1 MKLILLR
8 DIDRLGKRGDKV
20 EVANG
25 YGRNY
30 LIPKGLALA
39 LTPENLKK
47 FEYEEKKLKYRLER
61 AKREAEHLKEKLKK
75 LSLTVAVQAGED
87 DKLFGAVTNMDIEQA
102 LLKEGY
108 NIDRKKIKLE
118 EPIKELGVYTI
129 KIALHPEVEAE
140 LKLWVVS
147 K

>member
-1 MKLILLR
+1 MKLILLA
-8 DIDRLGKRGDKV
+8 DIDRLGKRGDSI

-30 LIPKGLALA
+30 LIPKGLALT
-39 LTPENLKK
+39 LTPGNLKK
-47 FEYEEKKLKYRLER
+47 FEHEEEKLRYTMEKT
-61 AKREAEHLKEKLKK
+61 KREAERLKEKLKK
-75 LSLTVAVQAGED
+75 LSLTIAVQAGED
-87 DKLFGAVTNMDIEQA
+87 DKLFGAVTNMDIEEA
-102 LLKEGY
+102 LSREDY

-129 KIALHPEVEAE
+129 KIVLHPEVEAE